1 MKHLWTVLWTL
12 NERIRRGHPV
22 LVEVLLSQTIAPIQ
36 LQVQTKDALLKPG
49 MGKQGNILLPAL
61 EGLERGQTA
70 PWTWPWEL
78 KASHMCWVALGAK
91 GGEKLTN
98 SALGDWD
105 MGRLKGDISR
115 ASRP

>member
-1 MKHLWTVLWTL
+1 MQ
-12 NERIRRGHPV
+12 
-22 LVEVLLSQTIAPIQ
+22 VLLHQTAAPIQ
-36 LQVQTKDALLKPG
+36 LKIQTKGSLLKPG

-61 EGLERGQTA
+61 EGLEQGQTA
-70 PWTWPWEL
+70 IWMWPWEI

-105 MGRLKGDISR
+105 MVPSLKGDISR

>member
-49 MGKQGNILLPAL
+49 MGKQGEYSLAHSRGPGARANSLLN
-61 EGLERGQTA
+61 
-70 PWTWPWEL
+70 
-78 KASHMCWVALGAK
+78 VALRNK
-91 GGEKLTN
+91 
-98 SALGDWD
+98 SH
-105 MGRLKGDISR
+105 
-115 ASRP
+115 PH